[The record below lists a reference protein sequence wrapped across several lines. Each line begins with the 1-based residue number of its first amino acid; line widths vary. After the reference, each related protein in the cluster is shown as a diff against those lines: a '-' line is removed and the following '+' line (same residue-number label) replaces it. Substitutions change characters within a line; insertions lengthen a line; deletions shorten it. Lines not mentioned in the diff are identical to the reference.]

1 MGVPVV
7 TLAAPKDKP
16 LHAWNVG
23 KGMNTVAGL
32 ADLIAHSEDEVDA
45 CDVCS
50 CVRAH
55 TLIQMCVCVC
65 LCVFVCKRMTFQR
78 HPRTMR
84 ICVWMCICIFV
95 CVRVEAITFKFQR
108 LLPHHNSMCKLQQS

>member
-1 MGVPVV
+1 MHLRLSAESMIMGVPVV

-65 LCVFVCKRMTFQR
+65 LCVFVC
-78 HPRTMR
+78 
-84 ICVWMCICIFV
+84 V
-95 CVRVEAITFKFQR
+95 CV
-108 LLPHHNSMCKLQQS
+108 